1 MEEGDEANSTSVI
14 PVGVKNGT
22 TVVAEQDENSR
33 MGDFFASPVSVLHLI
48 TNGVIL
54 KPYTVFEVHNITFH
68 RHSVSKPSSLWLE
81 NIVG

>member
-48 TNGVIL
+48 TNGVNG
-54 KPYTVFEVHNITFH
+54 VV
-68 RHSVSKPSSLWLE
+68 RR
-81 NIVG
+81 